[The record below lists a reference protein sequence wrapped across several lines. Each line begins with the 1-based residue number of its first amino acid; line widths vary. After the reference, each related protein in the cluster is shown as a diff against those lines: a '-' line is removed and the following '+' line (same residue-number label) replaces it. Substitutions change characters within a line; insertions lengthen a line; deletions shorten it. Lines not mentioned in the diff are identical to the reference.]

1 MLAPIALFC
10 YRRLG
15 VLERVVE
22 ALKNNELALQS
33 DLIVFADGYKND
45 EDKKGVK
52 EVREYIKTLSGFKS
66 IKIIESSK
74 NKGLANSI
82 IDGVTKVVNEYGK
95 IIVVE
100 DDILTSPYF
109 LNYMNDALDMY
120 ERDEDVACI
129 SAYTYPIKTDKQSFF
144 IKGADCWGWATWKR
158 GWECFEVSGQKL
170 FDELN
175 HKNLSYECDFDGS
188 YPYTQMLKDQIEGKN
203 DSWAIRWYIS
213 FVCIWAN
220 LW

>member
-1 MLAPIALFC
+1 M
-10 YRRLG
+10 
-15 VLERVVE
+15 
-22 ALKNNELALQS
+22 
-33 DLIVFADGYKND
+33 
-45 EDKKGVK
+45 
-52 EVREYIKTLSGFKS
+52 
-66 IKIIESSK
+66 
-74 NKGLANSI
+74 
-82 IDGVTKVVNEYGK
+82 NEYGK

-175 HKNLSYECDFDGS
+175 HKILAMSVILMVHILTHKC
-188 YPYTQMLKDQIEGKN
+188 LKTKLMVRMILG
-203 DSWAIRWYIS
+203 
-213 FVCIWAN
+213 
-220 LW
+220 L

>member
-52 EVREYIKTLSGFKS
+52 EVRGYIKTLSGFKS

-82 IDGVTKVVNEYGK
+82 IDGVTKVVN
-95 IIVVE
+95 
-100 DDILTSPYF
+100 
-109 LNYMNDALDMY
+109 
-120 ERDEDVACI
+120 
-129 SAYTYPIKTDKQSFF
+129 
-144 IKGADCWGWATWKR
+144 DCCR
-158 GWECFEVSGQKL
+158 
-170 FDELN
+170 
-175 HKNLSYECDFDGS
+175 
-188 YPYTQMLKDQIEGKN
+188 
-203 DSWAIRWYIS
+203 R
-213 FVCIWAN
+213 
-220 LW
+220 